1 MESQGFKMKHFSA
14 EEFETILR
22 MNQCDDDIDAE
33 PEPELELIPRRP
45 ANFSFRIH
53 APAGAGRRLECA
65 VTDTAWAID

>member
-22 MNQCDDDIDAE
+22 MNQCDDIDAE
-33 PEPELELIPRRP
+33 LEPEPELIPRRP

-53 APAGAGRRLECA
+53 APAGAGRRLGCA
-65 VTDTAWAID
+65 VTTDTAWAIG

>member
-1 MESQGFKMKHFSA
+1 MELQGFKMKHFSA

-22 MNQCDDDIDAE
+22 MNQCDAIDAE
-33 PEPELELIPRRP
+33 LEPEPELIPRRP

-65 VTDTAWAID
+65 VTDTAWAIG